1 MCLDHIIE
9 KLSMEQCESRVTE
22 AAATLLSFKNIMAPV
37 SLHVQWDRESELKTV
52 ITVMSKQFNL
62 WFQKTTL

>member
-1 MCLDHIIE
+1 MCLDHNIE

-52 ITVMSKQFNL
+52 KNP
-62 WFQKTTL
+62 